1 MSKVERWIDLSEL
14 PKWGKHGEARE
25 GTINW
30 KNSIGCKCKFK
41 YGNIEGE
48 VEIVNFIRPNL
59 IIRYLDYDLF
69 EIRHGDFVNC
79 KFGKM
84 LKQNTDEFKV
94 EIGQIF
100 KDEKRDLTIIDK
112 QYRKDKNN
120 RNLKY
125 YKYHCNKCGN
135 EDFISENHILKG
147 VGCNTCSG
155 SYKKVKLGLNTIY
168 DTDKW
173 MISLGV
179 SEEDAKKYTRS
190 SGQKI
195 TVKCP
200 DCGREKNV
208 VISSIYRR
216 KSIGCCC
223 GDGVSYPE
231 KFMISLLSQLSIN
244 YTTQYS
250 PKWIEKKRYDFYFE
264 LNNKKYII
272 EVHGKQHYGSSEFLI
287 KKETQQKIDK
297 LKKELAL
304 KNGIGYYIELDCRK
318 SNLEWVR
325 NSITNSELNKIFNLE
340 KVDWLKCEEF
350 ALGNR
355 VKEVCDYWHLH
366 NEINNEGLTTK
377 DLGEI
382 FGLSPDTIRGYLKQG
397 KELNWCDYTPKE
409 GLAKRDNKNSTLIK
423 QRCSK
428 SIEVYKNGILV
439 GKCESCS
446 ELERQSEKL
455 FGVKLVQSAISQ
467 VANGGKKQYKGF
479 VFKYSDDFTDNVN
492 INPTIKPIFGVKI
505 LKDGILLGVFQNA
518 VELSSKSEELFGV
531 WLKNNNI
538 TRVCRGERK
547 TYKGFTFEY
556 ISQEEYNKYVK
567 NNIQTKENVIE
578 KEGDS

>member
-135 EDFISENHILKG
+135 EDWVVESSLLRHI
-147 VGCNTCSG
+147 GCNVCSN
-155 SYKKVKLGLNTIY
+155 KKAKLGFNTIY

-173 MISLGV
+173 MIDLGI
-179 SEEDAKKYTRS
+179 SEEDAKRYTHS

-200 DCGREKNV
+200 NCKKEKEIR
-208 VISSIYRR
+208 ISHIYEL
-216 KSIGCCC
+216 KSIMCSC

-231 KFMISLLSQLSIN
+231 KFVISLLDQLGIN
-244 YTTQYS
+244 HITQYFS
-250 PKWIEKKRYDFYFE
+250 KWSCRRKYDFYFE
-264 LNNKKYII
+264 ISNKKYII
-272 EVHGKQHYGSSEFLI
+272 ETHGEQHYGSSEFLI

-304 KNGIGYYIELDCRK
+304 KNGIDYYIELDCRK

-325 NSITNSELNKIFNLE
+325 NSIINSELNKIFNLK
-340 KVDWLKCEEF
+340 KVNWLKCEEF
-350 ALGNR
+350 ALSNR

-377 DLGEI
+377 DLGEV
-382 FGLSPDTIRGYLKQG
+382 FGLNFNTICTYLKQG
-397 KELNWCDYTPKE
+397 KKLNWCNYTPKE
-409 GLAKRDNKNSTLIK
+409 GLAKRDSKNSSLIK

-428 SIEVYKNGILV
+428 SIEIYKNGVLV
-439 GKCESCS
+439 GKCESCN

-455 FGVKLVQSAISQ
+455 FGVKLVQSAVSR
-467 VANGGKKQYKGF
+467 VANGDKKQYKGF
-479 VFKYSDDFTDNVN
+479 VFKYSDDVTNNVN
-492 INPTIKPIFGVKI
+492 INPILKPMFGVKI

-518 VELSSKSEELFGV
+518 VELSRKSEELFGV

-556 ISQEEYNKYVK
+556 ISQEEYNEYIK
-567 NNIQTKENVIE
+567 NNTQAKEEYIE
-578 KEGDS
+578 NKEGDN